1 MTVKTKKSASSKP
14 LPNQQNTTI
23 IAIIVAVAVLG
34 AAIFI
39 YLSSADTPSGSNINY
54 AAIPQERMPDGGFV
68 LGNPDAPV
76 TIIEFADFLC
86 PHCASFTENVLPQLK
101 REFGDSGQASFH
113 HVDFLVMD
121 GSDAPAVAAECVY
134 RQDNDAFWEV
144 HPAMMRSQAITRD
157 PVRAFEIARDY
168 APGIDVTALEE
179 CIADTQVVTAVR
191 AEREMAIGAGATGT
205 PSIFVNG
212 RSVQPSYAA
221 IANAI
226 SAELD

>member
-1 MTVKTKKSASSKP
+1 MNMQSLTKI
-14 LPNQQNTTI
+14 T
-23 IAIIVAVAVLG
+23 VAVVVLAILGVIVFSRLTG
-34 AAIFI
+34 A
-39 YLSSADTPSGSNINY
+39 SGTAEIDVSGQPVYGDRN
-54 AAIPQERMPDGGFV
+54 ASVQVV
-68 LGNPDAPV
+68 LF
-76 TIIEFADFLC
+76 EDFLC

-168 APGIDVTALEE
+168 APGIDETALEE